1 MCAGRRRL
9 LSRRGNQLVAE
20 TAGDGGLR
28 IISDSTTLMMR
39 IPAMT
44 ASDSIGE
51 ISIRLE
57 SSIFNP
63 TKMRMIETP

>member
-9 LSRRGNQLVAE
+9 LSRRGNQLVAK
-20 TAGDGGLR
+20 ARSGGR
-28 IISDSTTLMMR
+28 GISNDSTTLMMR